1 MKLVSVVIPVYNVEK
16 YVEKCLDSVINQT
29 YQNLEIIIVNDGSTD
44 NSLSVCQK
52 KKLSDSRI
60 KLINKENG
68 GLSSARNAGI
78 ECAQG
83 EFICFIDSDDW
94 IELDYIEV
102 LLNGMENTNVDIS
115 VIQMIKVK
123 DFNKIAF
130 QSESQT
136 KWDIFERE
144 TAMRELFS
152 SNLIGYSANNKLYRI
167 SLFKSIR
174 YPEGMLMEDKGTTY
188 RLIDSS
194 TKVAVNGSTKYHYY
208 LRDNS
213 ILRTDFNQKNFDS
226 FIIHEEILNFMDEHY
241 PSISPKV
248 KSRYVYEAIRMM
260 MRMIES

>member
-194 TKVAVNGSTKYHYY
+194 TKVAVN
-208 LRDNS
+208 
-213 ILRTDFNQKNFDS
+213 
-226 FIIHEEILNFMDEHY
+226 
-241 PSISPKV
+241 
-248 KSRYVYEAIRMM
+248 
-260 MRMIES
+260 